1 MGRGPDPTLGFRLT
15 PGPGS
20 PCAGNVP
27 RVTVPHPE
35 TRRDIEAAL
44 AARRELGPE
53 YDDQIAAGLAER
65 VETLAQQR
73 SLELRSQQ
81 QVERSEESVERST
94 RTQQFVLGI
103 ISLGTGIP
111 ITAISASMVDPPL
124 IGVLVSWGGI
134 VAVNVAHALSSR
146 RRR

>member
-1 MGRGPDPTLGFRLT
+1 M
-15 PGPGS
+15 
-20 PCAGNVP
+20 
-27 RVTVPHPE
+27 TVPHPE

-53 YDDQIAAGLAER
+53 FDDQIAAGLAER
-65 VETLAQQR
+65 IEILAQQR

-81 QVERSEESVERST
+81 QVERSEESVERTT

-103 ISLGTGIP
+103 VSLGTGIP
-111 ITAISASMVDPPL
+111 ITAISGAMVDPPMLGIL
-124 IGVLVSWGGI
+124 ISWGGI

-146 RRR
+146 RRSR